1 MEDGF
6 KSALTE
12 CEVGIIGLGLMGGSL
27 AMALREAQACASIGG
42 YDVDER
48 TLNQALARGIIDRP
62 IDPGG
67 DHVDVVILAAPVNAI
82 LDWLI
87 KLPAVFSGDFHV
99 IDLGS
104 TKGQIAAAMQSL
116 PDRISPLG
124 GHPMCGKETSG
135 LGVATP
141 DLFRKCLF
149 VLTPLA
155 RTHAATLAVAQQ
167 LIDVISARAFSLD
180 PDRHDRL
187 AAAISHVPYLTSAAL
202 VEAAR
207 QAHDD
212 AAWEMAASGFRDSTR
227 LAASDVTMMLDII
240 LSNRESVLTGLT
252 HLRTALDRLTE
263 LIEQGDRA
271 ALQTFMEAARSRRT
285 TLFT

>member
-1 MEDGF
+1 MQE
-6 KSALTE
+6 SLRQ
-12 CEVGIIGLGLMGGSL
+12 CHVGIVGLGLMGGSL

-42 YDVDER
+42 YDIDER
-48 TLNQALARGIIDRP
+48 TLDQALRRGIIDRP
-62 IDPGG
+62 LDLGG
-67 DHVDVVILAAPVNAI
+67 ERVDVLILAAPVNAI

-104 TKGQIAAAMQSL
+104 TKGRITAAMQSL

-141 DLFRKCLF
+141 DLYRKCLF
-149 VLTPLA
+149 ALTPLA
-155 RTHAATLAVAQQ
+155 RTHAATLAVARQ
-167 LIDVISARAFSLD
+167 LIDVISARAFILD
-180 PDRHDRL
+180 PDRHDQL
-187 AAAISHVPYLTSAAL
+187 AAAISHVPYLTSIALIEAAL
-202 VEAAR
+202 
-207 QAHDD
+207 QAHDE
-212 AAWEMAASGFRDSTR
+212 AAWMMAASGFRDSTR

-240 LSNRESVLTGLT
+240 LSNREGVLTGLS
-252 HLRTALDRLTE
+252 HLRTALDTLTE
-263 LIEQGDRA
+263 LIGQGDRA
-271 ALQTFMEAARSRRT
+271 ALQSVMAAARSRRI

>member
-1 MEDGF
+1 MQE
-6 KSALTE
+6 SLRQ
-12 CEVGIIGLGLMGGSL
+12 CHVGIVGLGLMGGSL

-42 YDVDER
+42 YDIDER
-48 TLNQALARGIIDRP
+48 TLDQALRRGIIDRP
-62 IDPGG
+62 LDLGG
-67 DHVDVVILAAPVNAI
+67 DRVDVLILAAPVNAI

-135 LGVATP
+135 LGVATS
-141 DLFRKCLF
+141 DLYRKCLF
-149 VLTPLA
+149 VLTPLD
-155 RTHAATLAVAQQ
+155 RTHATTLAVAQQ
-167 LIDVISARAFSLD
+167 LIDLISARPLLLD
-180 PDRHDRL
+180 PDRHDQL
-187 AAAISHVPYLTSAAL
+187 AAAISHVPYLTSIAL
-202 VEAAR
+202 VEAAL
-207 QAHDD
+207 QAHDE
-212 AAWEMAASGFRDSTR
+212 AAWMMAASGFRDSTR

-240 LSNRESVLTGLT
+240 LSNREGVLTSLSR
-252 HLRTALDRLTE
+252 LRTALDTLTD
-263 LIEQGDRA
+263 LIGQGDRA
-271 ALQTFMEAARSRRT
+271 ALQSVMAAARSRRT